1 MSETNAPKLRSELA
15 PETCWDLTQ
24 IYKTDADWEEAFRT
38 LDDLLAAHQ
47 ACRGHLADSAEM
59 LKRGLE
65 TGDALGLRLETLYSY
80 AHLKSD
86 EDLAN
91 GKNAGRRDR
100 IAARYAKIE
109 GETSWFDPEL
119 LAIPEKRFDE
129 LMNDP
134 VLAFYRRTLEDTA
147 RQRPHTLSEPEER
160 ILGLAS
166 DVFST
171 GNHAFSKLNDADLRF
186 PHIRDEKG
194 SDVELTHGNYIK
206 FLENPDRRVRQDAFA
221 ACYKTYASFA
231 NTIAA
236 LLDGTVKAGVLEA
249 ELRHFP
255 SARAASLFPD
265 HVPESM
271 YDGLIEAVRA
281 KLPLLHRYFE
291 LRRRVLKLDRL
302 ELFDLVTPLV
312 RPAKVLYSW
321 EEGCDLVRQAVKVY
335 GAEYSEALEHAFRD
349 RWIDVYECRGKTS
362 GAYSGGCYRK
372 PPYVLLNYTGTL
384 DSVSTLAHELG
395 HSMHSYLSD
404 RAQEYHYAGYCL
416 FAAEVASTT
425 NELLLNHYLLEHAQD
440 DNFRAYLLTHLLDLI
455 RGTVFRQ
462 TQFAEYERDIYAMSE
477 AGEPLTAESLSDHY
491 YELNGA
497 YFGPDVVNNEPIRFE
512 WARIPHFHYN
522 FYVYKYATGLSA
534 AAKLSADIIAG
545 NPAPALRFLKSGDTR
560 DVLDLLR
567 DAGADFATPE
577 PVNAAMRLFETS
589 LDQLE
594 AILLK

>member
-1 MSETNAPKLRSELA
+1 MSEANEPKLRSELA
-15 PETCWDLTQ
+15 PETCWDLTK
-24 IYKTDADWEEAFRT
+24 IYKSDEEWEEAFRS
-38 LDDLLAAHQ
+38 LDAVLEEHQ
-47 ACRGHLADSAEM
+47 ACRGHLADSPEA
-59 LKRGLE
+59 LKHALE
-65 TGDALGLRLETLYSY
+65 TGDRLGLLLETLYSY

-86 EDLAN
+86 EDLSN

-100 IAARYAKIE
+100 IAARYAEIE
-109 GETSWFDPEL
+109 GGTSWFDPEL
-119 LAIPEKRFDE
+119 LAIPEARFRE
-129 LMNDP
+129 LMDSP
-134 VLAFYRRTLEDTA
+134 VVAFYRRTLEDTE

-171 GNHAFSKLNDADLRF
+171 GNHAFCKLNDADLRF

-194 SDVELTHGNYIK
+194 NDVEITHGNYIK
-206 FLENPDRRVRQDAFA
+206 YLENADRRVRRDAFD
-221 ACYKTYASFA
+221 ACYKTYSSFA

-249 ELRHFP
+249 KLRHFP

-271 YDGLIEAVRA
+271 YDGLIDAVRA

-291 LRRRVLKLDRL
+291 LRRRVLKLEKL

-312 RPAKVLYSW
+312 RPAKAMYSW

-335 GAEYSEALEHAFRD
+335 GDEYCDALEHAFTD

-404 RAQEYHYAGYCL
+404 RAQDYHYAGYCL

-440 DNFRAYLLTHLLDLI
+440 DNLRAYLLTHLLDLI

-477 AGEPLTAESLSDHY
+477 SGEPLTAEALSDHY
-491 YELNGA
+491 YELNGV
-497 YFGPDVVNNEPIRFE
+497 YFGPDVKNNEPIRFE

-534 AAKLSADIIAG
+534 AAKLSADILAG

-567 DAGADFATPE
+567 DAGADFNTPE
-577 PVNAAMRLFETS
+577 PVNAAMKLFEDS
-589 LDQLE
+589 LNRLE
-594 AILLK
+594 QIVG